1 MGAYIMAFEQK
12 QNSGALFKNNKKETD
27 KHADYNGS
35 LNVDG
40 TEYWINAW
48 IKEAKSG
55 VKYMS
60 LSVQPKEKKY
70 EENNIPE
77 VALPH
82 DDVPF

>member
-1 MGAYIMAFEQK
+1 MGYDNT
-12 QNSGALFKNNKKETD
+12 NSGALFKNNRKSEDSQPDYTGNINFSGTDCWLSAWLKKD
-27 KHADYNGS
+27 KNGK
-35 LNVDG
+35 
-40 TEYWINAW
+40 T
-48 IKEAKSG
+48 
-55 VKYMS
+55 YMS